1 MRPQSATSRQE
12 SEMANKSRR
21 ELQASGA
28 SGDPI
33 KRLRL
38 LCLSRGATGILGL
51 GRMFRQMDD
60 DGNKQLNFEEF
71 FSGLKEIGLEISEED
86 AKSMF
91 DSFDTDHNGNINMDE
106 FLVAVRVSPFL
117 LG

>member
-1 MRPQSATSRQE
+1 MRPQSAMSRQE

-21 ELQASGA
+21 ELQASGS
-28 SGDPI
+28 SGDPV
-33 KRLRL
+33 KKLRL

-60 DGNKQLNFEEF
+60 DGNRQLSFEEF
-71 FSGLKEIGLEISEED
+71 LMGLREIGFEVSEED

-91 DSFDTDHNGNINMDE
+91 DSFDSDRSGGINMEE
-106 FLVAVRVSPFL
+106 FLVAVRVSL
-117 LG
+117 EHM